1 MINRERIFGF
11 DFLAD
16 AEKALEALRSE
27 EGIMV
32 GPSKTPGEKNR
43 GTKRTKRRRRRRK
56 RDGRRGEHYLS
67 KKVAVVATKAPKMTT
82 A

>member
-11 DFLAD
+11 RFLAD

-32 GPSKTPGEKNR
+32 GPSKAARREKM
-43 GTKRTKRRRRRRK
+43 G
-56 RDGRRGEHYLS
+56 G
-67 KKVAVVATKAPKMTT
+67 MI
-82 A
+82 